1 MLQFYA
7 VKNMFYSIKKSRKN
21 LVDKMKVSTF
31 ALAKAEGAT
40 APRGCWGGLKIFSAK
55 NLVVK

>member
-7 VKNMFYSIKKSRKN
+7 VKNMFYSIKKIRKN

-31 ALAKAEGAT
+31 ALAKAEGAA
-40 APRGCWGGLKIFSAK
+40 APKGC
-55 NLVVK
+55 

>member
-21 LVDKMKVSTF
+21 LVVKMKVSTF
-31 ALAKAEGAT
+31 ALAKAEGA
-40 APRGCWGGLKIFSAK
+40 AALRGC
-55 NLVVK
+55 

>member
-1 MLQFYA
+1 MLQLYV

-21 LVDKMKVSTF
+21 LVVKMKVSTF

-40 APRGCWGGLKIFSAK
+40 APRAAEAA
-55 NLVVK
+55 